1 MSKLVLEVIAD
12 SNGLIKGLDHA
23 QSAVNKFMKSA
34 ESAGESLGGGVNQA
48 LSAFKN
54 LAGGGAQAA
63 GVLAGAFVAASTA
76 AFAMTVEAG
85 KIAEQTEQLA
95 QKTGISATSIEG
107 LSVALARNGLEANS
121 IAMAMKGLSK
131 EMVGVSQGTASSLKL
146 FQEMGV
152 SLSVVEKGTGATLRA
167 IANAFQ
173 AMPDGANKARIAVE
187 LFGKAGLDWI
197 PMLNKGAAGLDE
209 AMKKSAEFGLILTDT
224 ARGDLT
230 VFDDAMDDLMQAV
243 KGFGMQVGAAFAP
256 SLTALVKGFTEVIVF
271 TKNVFNQFADAASVL
286 SIRLAGMVASVQLL
300 GSTLFSLKA
309 LSMAAW
315 QETMNH
321 VKAIDAWAASEIKG
335 VAVAREAEKSL
346 DALAIK
352 QLDAA
357 KAANVHALSQE
368 KLGAHIVSTTK
379 TQLAQ
384 LAELNKNIFTEIF
397 DAEEQASKNA
407 FLQGPDPNAETGRQ
421 RILRENLMLSQ
432 ADFAL
437 QSAFYAQAPAM
448 IGAAT
453 AAREK
458 GLAVIEAESAM
469 AAQAINET
477 MEHEDRK
484 NARLIALDGETQ
496 AKRMQIAKQFPT
508 FWEQQ
513 LNSLVASNAFSVSQ
527 IVTTWTSGIANA
539 VVTGGNFVQ
548 AAWQST
554 QIAIIQGA
562 VNTGIQLAAQW
573 ALQASVE
580 LGMVSATE
588 AAKLGLKAASNATI
602 VAGDAAAAGASVGIW
617 AGATAAITGFF
628 AATGAAF
635 TAVVA
640 NMVVILTAV
649 GTFIMGVLSSIAAAL
664 TATVFGIPWAGAILV
679 GIAAIAIA
687 LAATGNLGFKDGGI
701 GDFGSGTPAT
711 LHGQEAI
718 IPLNSR
724 GASFMQ
730 DMLGAGGEH
739 PTPIIQTHVMLN
751 GREIATAMNEYQPLA
766 LRTMGVL

>member
-1 MSKLVLEVIAD
+1 MSKLVLEVLAD

-197 PMLNKGAAGLDE
+197 PILNKGAAGLDE
-209 AMKKSAEFGLILTDT
+209 AMKKSSEFGLILTDT

-243 KGFGMQVGAAFAP
+243 KGFGMQVGVAFAP
-256 SLTALVKGFTEVIVF
+256 SLTVLVKGFTEVIVF
-271 TKNVFNQFADAASVL
+271 TKNVFNQFSDAASVL

-309 LSMAAW
+309 FSMAAW

-321 VKAIDAWAASEIKG
+321 VKAIDAWAAAEIKG
-335 VAVAREAEKSL
+335 VATAREAEKSL
-346 DALAIK
+346 AALAVK

-357 KAANVHALSQE
+357 KATNVHALSQE

-384 LAELNKNIFTEIF
+384 LAELNKKIFTEIF

-407 FLQGPDPNAETGRQ
+407 FLQGPDPSAETGRQ

-458 GLAVIEAESAM
+458 GIAVIEAESAI
-469 AAQAINET
+469 AAQAITET

-484 NARLIALDGETQ
+484 NARLLALDGETQ

-527 IVTTWTSGIANA
+527 IVTTWTSGIATA
-539 VVTGGNFVQ
+539 IVTGGDFVK

-554 QIAIIQGA
+554 QVAIIQGA
-562 VNTGIQLAAQW
+562 INMAVQWGAQQ
-573 ALQASVE
+573 AL
-580 LGMVSATE
+580 MVAQT
-588 AAKLGLKAASNATI
+588 
-602 VAGDAAAAGASVGIW
+602 AGTAAATTGIW
-617 AGATAAITGFF
+617 AGATATISGFF

-640 NMVVILTAV
+640 NMVAILTAV
-649 GTFIMGVLSSIAAAL
+649 GTFIMGVLSSIAEAL

-687 LAATGNLGFKDGGI
+687 LAATGNMGFKEGGI
-701 GDFGSGTPAT
+701 GDFGSGTTAT

-730 DMLGAGGEH
+730 DTLGMGSASEKPITQTIVLDGRVIARSVANHLPSELRLGG
-739 PTPIIQTHVMLN
+739 V
-751 GREIATAMNEYQPLA
+751 PL
-766 LRTMGVL
+766 

>member
-1 MSKLVLEVIAD
+1 MSKLVLEVLAD
-12 SNGLIKGLDHA
+12 SNGLIKGLDQA
-23 QSAVNKFMKSA
+23 QSAVNKFMKST
-34 ESAGESLGGGVNQA
+34 ESVGDSLGGGVNQA

-173 AMPDGANKARIAVE
+173 AMPDGANKARIAVD

-197 PMLNKGAAGLDE
+197 PILNKGAAGLDE

-256 SLTALVKGFTEVIVF
+256 SLTALVQGFTNVIVF
-271 TKNVFNQFADAASVL
+271 TKNAFNQFADAASVL
-286 SIRLAGMVASVQLL
+286 SIRLAGMVASVQIL
-300 GSTLFSLKA
+300 GSTLLSLKA
-309 LSMAAW
+309 FSMAAW

-321 VKAIDAWAASEIKG
+321 VKAIDAWASSEIKG
-335 VAVAREAEKSL
+335 VAVARQGEASL
-346 DALAIK
+346 AALAVK

-357 KAANVHALSQE
+357 EAAKVHTVNQERLGLAIVNATKIQLHQQELLGKAQE
-368 KLGAHIVSTTK
+368 RLGAVIVGNRRLAHDMAERDAQVWIDSYNRQEQAAMDRFQAEMDAQDRNQEHLGRSIVAQAQAAQQVTGFWQ
-379 TQLAQ
+379 TQLA
-384 LAELNKNIFTEIF
+384 
-397 DAEEQASKNA
+397 S
-407 FLQGPDPNAETGRQ
+407 
-421 RILRENLMLSQ
+421 
-432 ADFAL
+432 
-437 QSAFYAQAPAM
+437 
-448 IGAAT
+448 
-453 AAREK
+453 
-458 GLAVIEAESAM
+458 V
-469 AAQAINET
+469 
-477 MEHEDRK
+477 
-484 NARLIALDGETQ
+484 
-496 AKRMQIAKQFPT
+496 
-508 FWEQQ
+508 
-513 LNSLVASNAFSVSQ
+513 VASNAFSVGQ
-527 IVTTWTSGIANA
+527 IVTTWTSGIANSI
-539 VVTGGNFVQ
+539 VNGGNFVK
-548 AAWQST
+548 AAWQAT
-554 QIAIIQGA
+554 QVAIIQGGL
-562 VNTGIQLAAQW
+562 NTVVQWGAQQ
-573 ALQASVE
+573 AL
-580 LGMVSATE
+580 MVAQT
-588 AAKLGLKAASNATI
+588 
-602 VAGDAAAAGASVGIW
+602 AGTAAATTGIW
-617 AGATAAITGFF
+617 AGATATISGFF

-640 NMVVILTAV
+640 NMVAVLTAV

-664 TATVFGIPWAGAILV
+664 TATVFGIPWAGAIVV
-679 GIAAIAIA
+679 GIGLIAAA

-701 GDFGSGTPAT
+701 GDFGSGTQAT

-730 DMLGAGGEH
+730 ETLGMGESGGKPITQNIVLDGRMLARSVANYLPSELRLGG
-739 PTPIIQTHVMLN
+739 V
-751 GREIATAMNEYQPLA
+751 PL
-766 LRTMGVL
+766 